1 MTWSWDL
8 TDFIKEASLCKV
20 HKPRV
25 CMLVKSCSRP
35 VIPWAVASAGHVL
48 PSFLSV
54 WRESSLRRLAASI
67 TVALEHLSPLPESV
81 PVFQSWCLGL
91 RRGPHDVVSHLT
103 RPGECFTGRPTRLG
117 SGAGAALGGGTVSS
131 ESWLPSSCTI
141 AFHLI
146 AATDF
151 HLTCI
156 S

>member
-1 MTWSWDL
+1 MYVSKVLFKASYSLGSSQRRTRSS
-8 TDFIKEASLCKV
+8 FISKCVE
-20 HKPRV
+20 
-25 CMLVKSCSRP
+25 
-35 VIPWAVASAGHVL
+35 G
-48 PSFLSV
+48 
-54 WRESSLRRLAASI
+54 SSLGRHAASI

-103 RPGECFTGRPTRLG
+103 CPGECFTGRPTRLG
-117 SGAGAALGGGTVSS
+117 SGAGAAVGGGTVSS

-146 AATDF
+146 TATDF